1 MRNARLAAL
10 ALSVCAHLAAQSSGA
25 SPEKALCAVE
35 GRVFSAVTGAPLKKA
50 AVWLEAFSPT
60 RGVNGPPT
68 VSGPAATT
76 DANGHFLLEG
86 VEPGSYLLSA
96 QRTGYL
102 DQGYGARDPQV
113 VGPPLKLSAGDRLT
127 DITFKLTPQSLLYGK
142 IADEDG
148 DPLPNSQVDVLR
160 VSYAGGH
167 RQFAS
172 VANVNSQ
179 DDGSFVVGNLSPGR
193 YYVSAAWRI
202 NAQPGPVRERPREA
216 WVTTYFSNT
225 IDPAAAAPVEIA
237 AGAEVRGIEIRL
249 RKSRVFHIRGRVVN
263 IADGTPVSHAY
274 LRLVPRG
281 DATVPQTE
289 IGDYSGSDGRFAI
302 EGVLPGAYTL
312 ESADSLVFTTVDPQ
326 SDLPRA
332 TPAPVG
338 RALVSIT
345 DSDIEDLR
353 MPVGE
358 GAVVTGTVTGVSY
371 PAERPTVTLVRPAAG
386 RNLERIAQCSPE
398 GAFQMRRLTPA
409 VYSLDVALPKGAYVK
424 SVKFAGRDVTN
435 ADIDLTSGA
444 GGTLEIVASK
454 DGGGV
459 SGTVRDGNGDLAR
472 GATVQLWPADG
483 EGAKTVKSDEN
494 GGFRFI
500 GLPPASYRL
509 AAWED
514 LDDDYAEYPPF
525 RALFTDQAA
534 KLTVAERARETV
546 ELKLIPRESVAAQTA
561 KLK

>member
-10 ALSVCAHLAAQSSGA
+10 ALLVCAHVAAQPSGA
-25 SPEKALCAVE
+25 SPEKALCTVE
-35 GRVFSAVTGAPLKKA
+35 GRVFSAATGAPLKKA
-50 AVWLEAFSPT
+50 EVWLENFSPT

-68 VSGPAATT
+68 VSGPAAVTT

-142 IADEDG
+142 VADEDG
-148 DPLPNSQVDVLR
+148 DPVPNAQVDVLR
-160 VSYAGGH
+160 VSYAGGR

-172 VANVNSQ
+172 TANVTSQ

-193 YYVSAAWRI
+193 YYVSAEWRSG
-202 NAQPGPVRERPREA
+202 AQPGPARKTTREA

-225 IDPAAAAPVEIA
+225 IDPAAAAPVEVA

-249 RKSRVFHIRGRVVN
+249 RKSHVFHIRGRVVN
-263 IADGTPVSHAY
+263 IADGTPAHAS

-281 DATVPQTE
+281 ETIVPQTDV
-289 IGDYSGSDGRFAI
+289 GVYSGSDGRFAF
-302 EGVLPGAYTL
+302 EGVLPGAYML
-312 ESADSLVFTTVDPQ
+312 ESADVVFTTADPQ
-326 SDLPRA
+326 SDVPRA
-332 TPAPVG
+332 TAAPVG
-338 RALVSIT
+338 RALVSVT

-353 MPVGE
+353 MPVGD
-358 GAVVTGTVTGVSY
+358 GALVTGTVTGVSY
-371 PAERPTVTLVRPAAG
+371 PSERPTVSLVRPGAG
-386 RNLERIAQCSPE
+386 RNLERVAQCSPE
-398 GAFQMRRLTPA
+398 GTFQLRRLVPA
-409 VYSLDVALPKGAYVK
+409 VYSLEVALPKGAYVK

-454 DGGGV
+454 DGGEV
-459 SGTVRDGNGDLAR
+459 SGTVRDANGDPAR

-494 GGFRFI
+494 GGFHFI
-500 GLPPASYRL
+500 GLPPAAYRL
-509 AAWED
+509 AAFED
-514 LDDDYAEYPPF
+514 LDDDFAEYPPF
-525 RALFTDQAA
+525 RSLFTDQAA
-534 KLTVAERARETV
+534 KVTIAERAHEKV
-546 ELKLIPRESVAAQTA
+546 ELKLIPRESVAAEIS